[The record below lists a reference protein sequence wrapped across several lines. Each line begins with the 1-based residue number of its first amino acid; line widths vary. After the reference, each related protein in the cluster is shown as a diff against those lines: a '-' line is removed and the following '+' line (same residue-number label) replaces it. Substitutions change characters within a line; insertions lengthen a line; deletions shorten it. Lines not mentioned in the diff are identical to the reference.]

1 MTKGLDHEQDILAK
15 IPRQL
20 PGSISGGLLAVVA
33 IGTAAFVYGVTAGDG
48 HRAWQIFLVNFL
60 FWSGIAQAGVVF
72 AAILRVVN
80 GRWAK
85 SVQRLSE
92 STGAFLPVSMVL
104 FLALYLGRNAIFPWI
119 GHPLPEKAIWL
130 NAQFLFTRDGL
141 SLLALY
147 GLSLVFLY
155 FSVRPDAGLAVES
168 GARKGTGLYGFLYGG
183 WRGLELERHRSRRTL
198 AVLSPVILLL
208 YAYVFSLIAFDLVMS
223 LSPHWYSNLFG
234 GYFFMSNMYA
244 GLAAVIILTALA
256 RKHLELERYVTPSQ
270 FHDLGKLLFGF
281 CVFWGYLTFTQFI
294 VIWYGNMPE
303 ETEFLILRAKE
314 APWAA
319 LSKSIALA
327 GFAIPFVLL
336 LSREV
341 KRRPARLAM
350 IAGLALLAMWFE
362 RFVLVAPSLSHGAE
376 LPFGVSEIL
385 ISLGFLALFAMTCLS
400 FLSYFPAVSL
410 SGLAQSEEHETAQQP
425 ALEVAK

>member
-1 MTKGLDHEQDILAK
+1 MKGLDKERDILAK

-20 PGSISGGLLAVVA
+20 PRPVFAVLLAIAA
-33 IGTAAFVYGVTAGDG
+33 IGAAAFVYGVAAEDG
-48 HRAWQIFLVNFL
+48 QRAWQIFLVNFL

-92 STGAFLPVSMVL
+92 STGAFLPVSFVL
-104 FLALYLGRNAIFPWI
+104 FLALYLGRNSIFPWI
-119 GHPLPEKAIWL
+119 SHPLPEKAFWL
-130 NAQFLFTRDGL
+130 DAKFLFTRDGL

-155 FSVRPDAGLAVES
+155 FSLRQDAGLAVES
-168 GARKGTGLYGFLYGG
+168 GARRSAGLYAFLSSG
-183 WRGLELERHRSRRTL
+183 WRGLELERHRSRRVL

-244 GLAAVIILTALA
+244 GLAAVVILAALA
-256 RKHLELERYVTPSQ
+256 RKHLQLDRYITPSQ

-303 ETEFLILRAKE
+303 ETWFVIVRAKE

-327 GFAIPFVLL
+327 GFAIPFVVL

-362 RFVLVAPSLSHGAE
+362 RFVLVAPSLSHGTG

-385 ISLGFLALFAMTCLS
+385 ISLGFLALFAITCLS

-410 SGLAQSEEHETAQQP
+410 ADLTESEEHETAQQP
-425 ALEVAK
+425 ATEVEI